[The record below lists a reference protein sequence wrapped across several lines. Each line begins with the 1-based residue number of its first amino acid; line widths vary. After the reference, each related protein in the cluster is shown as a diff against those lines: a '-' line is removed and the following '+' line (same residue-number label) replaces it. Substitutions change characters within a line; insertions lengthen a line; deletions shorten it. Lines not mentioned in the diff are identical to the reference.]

1 MTSSTRREAPFRTFP
16 GFGMLGGYAGVF
28 VLAHVVMRHY
38 GTRIMAAG
46 VSGHY
51 GVRLRG
57 GLLEVGVEGL
67 AGGGDV
73 GGGEAVG
80 GDGLEEAVFEAG
92 GELHG
97 LEGLAGLDELGVNGH
112 DGVAGRYGLDFAFLA
127 ALDQDDAGKG
137 RGLGPVPVF
146 LSVPGR
152 GPDHDAA
159 VLAQLQHRP
168 VAADDAK
175 RARLEALEAPDL
187 RALPYPTRPRQQPRP
202 IPIPHRRRM
211 DHTAIKGQQ
220 GVGNGGREIGIFHVR
235 TVLITVF
242 QQFSPQCFPYM
253 NFTNWLFQSY
263 IVVEISVF
271 F

>member
-1 MTSSTRREAPFRTFP
+1 MTSSTRREAPIGTP
-16 GFGMLGGYAGVF
+16 LILEPVGCNTGVY

-38 GTRIMAAG
+38 GSGIMAGG

-57 GLLEVGVEGL
+57 GLVEVGVEGL

-97 LEGLAGLDELGVNGH
+97 LERFAGLDELGVDGH
-112 DGVAGRYGLDFAFLA
+112 DGVAGRKELDFAFFA

-137 RGLGPVPVF
+137 RGLGAVPVF
-146 LSVPGR
+146 LAVPGR
-152 GPDHDAA
+152 GPNHDAT

-175 RARLEALEAPDL
+175 RARLETLQALDL
-187 RALPYPTRPRQQPRP
+187 RALPYPTRPRQQPSP

-211 DHTAIKGQQ
+211 DHAAVKG
-220 GVGNGGREIGIFHVR
+220 
-235 TVLITVF
+235 
-242 QQFSPQCFPYM
+242 
-253 NFTNWLFQSY
+253 
-263 IVVEISVF
+263 
-271 F
+271 